1 MAVPHDEL
9 VATIRIGLAR
19 CPRRWYR
26 ALSLGLDPDE
36 TEMAE
41 RILAQTILEELESA
55 RYELRRPLASPP
67 VGAHEQPSS

>member
-9 VATIRIGLAR
+9 VATIRTGLAR
-19 CPRRWYR
+19 CHRRWYR

-41 RILAQTILEELESA
+41 RVVAQTILEELEAA
-55 RYELRRPLASPP
+55 RYELRRPLAPP
-67 VGAHEQPSS
+67 ASTVPEQAPT

>member
-9 VATIRIGLAR
+9 VATIGTGLAR
-19 CPRRWYR
+19 CARRWYR

-41 RILAQTILEELESA
+41 RVVAQTILEELEA
-55 RYELRRPLASPP
+55 AHYEMRRPLGPGPATIREQSPP
-67 VGAHEQPSS
+67 